1 MPGKGFEPGEVR
13 IRHAQPAPAGAEGD
27 VRLAQAVIVRAA
39 GGREAEA
46 RGQRLRD
53 LRLLGRIGRVAHL
66 DAERPG
72 VRRSGEHGGAL
83 RIVKAVLED
92 VRHDRHAARRA
103 QGADGI
109 RERDVI
115 ARDVKRLAPAEQ
127 AAHTVGHRGDAP
139 ALHEQ
144 RRDVRPAEH
153 RLPREGRVQ
162 VVHRDGVARVVQALH
177 HGLVAGIALV
187 GRAGHERAQR
197 GIARVHEVAEQVHL
211 LAAPD
216 GGQLQHMKVGQPV
229 DIKIDTYPG
238 KTFKG
243 KVDSIQRSSGAKS
256 SLFPPENAVG
266 SFVKIVQR
274 IPVKIVF
281 TEKINPEEFN
291 IVPGMSV
298 VPKVRV
304 R

>member
-1 MPGKGFEPGEVR
+1 M
-13 IRHAQPAPAGAEGD
+13 
-27 VRLAQAVIVRAA
+27 
-39 GGREAEA
+39 
-46 RGQRLRD
+46 
-53 LRLLGRIGRVAHL
+53 
-66 DAERPG
+66 
-72 VRRSGEHGGAL
+72 
-83 RIVKAVLED
+83 
-92 VRHDRHAARRA
+92 RHDRHAARRA

-127 AAHTVGHRGDAP
+127 TAHTVGHRGDAP

-216 GGQLQHMKVGQPV
+216 GGQLHAGHDLDAAALPRREGLRQAGERVVIRDGHGPQAERRRLLHDGGRRVRPVG
-229 DIKIDTYPG
+229 
-238 KTFKG
+238 
-243 KVDSIQRSSGAKS
+243 R
-256 SLFPPENAVG
+256 E
-266 SFVKIVQR
+266 R
-274 IPVKIVF
+274 
-281 TEKINPEEFN
+281 
-291 IVPGMSV
+291 
-298 VPKVRV
+298 VRV
-304 R
+304 QVNPLHGAPPARPAARRPARGQRPCRP